1 MEIARLESL
10 TKDKELLDSDKLKMN
25 MSKKEKMNTL
35 IDEYSAVHYQCQN
48 NINKTQSI
56 VSHINYLNQELKD
69 QQEIFQLAE
78 IVSGKN
84 NKILHWK
91 TLLNLLF
98 RSNYC
103 PSKSEISNNVR

>member
-1 MEIARLESL
+1 
-10 TKDKELLDSDKLKMN
+10 
-25 MSKKEKMNTL
+25 MNTL

-84 NKILHWK
+84 NKKSYIGKLC
-91 TLLNLLF
+91 LNLLF

>member
-1 MEIARLESL
+1 
-10 TKDKELLDSDKLKMN
+10 
-25 MSKKEKMNTL
+25 MNTL
-35 IDEYSAVHYQCQN
+35 LFIINVKN

-91 TLLNLLF
+91 TL
-98 RSNYC
+98 S
-103 PSKSEISNNVR
+103 

>member
-1 MEIARLESL
+1 
-10 TKDKELLDSDKLKMN
+10 MN

-69 QQEIFQLAE
+69 QQEIFNWLKLSVVR
-78 IVSGKN
+78 IT
-84 NKILHWK
+84 KILHWK
-91 TLLNLLF
+91 TL
-98 RSNYC
+98 S
-103 PSKSEISNNVR
+103 

>member
-1 MEIARLESL
+1 
-10 TKDKELLDSDKLKMN
+10 
-25 MSKKEKMNTL
+25 MNTL

-69 QQEIFQLAE
+69 QQEIFNWLKLSVVR
-78 IVSGKN
+78 ITKSYIGK
-84 NKILHWK
+84 LC
-91 TLLNLLF
+91 LNLLF

>member
-1 MEIARLESL
+1 
-10 TKDKELLDSDKLKMN
+10 
-25 MSKKEKMNTL
+25 MNTL

-84 NKILHWK
+84 NKNL
-91 TLLNLLF
+91 TLEKLRLNLLF

-103 PSKSEISNNVR
+103 SSKSEISDNVR

>member
-1 MEIARLESL
+1 
-10 TKDKELLDSDKLKMN
+10 
-25 MSKKEKMNTL
+25 MNTL

-84 NKILHWK
+84 NKKSYIGKLR
-91 TLLNLLF
+91 LNLLF

-103 PSKSEISNNVR
+103 SSKSEISDNVR